1 VSWGKDFS
9 SGERNFVLFGVKNKE
24 LMIDFFKQIQ
34 RFVKGVIVRGQLEK
48 RLRVN
53 IKVPFI
59 RVNDMSISLKTGIDN
74 NSETRFI

>member
-1 VSWGKDFS
+1 MDWGKDFP

-24 LMIDFFKQIQ
+24 FMIDFFKQIQ
-34 RFVKGVIVRGQLEK
+34 RFVKRVIVRGQLEK
-48 RLRVN
+48 RLRVS
-53 IKVPFI
+53 IKVSFI

>member
-1 VSWGKDFS
+1 MGWGKDFS

-34 RFVKGVIVRGQLEK
+34 RFVKRVIVRGQPEK
-48 RLRVN
+48 RLRVS

-59 RVNDMSISLKTGIDN
+59 RVNDMSVSLKTGIDN